1 MIEPSPVLARIQQ
14 ALDAKL
20 PYDLITSISYHDMYA
35 MLVEIWIT
43 NFQQYGKR
51 MEEERLGN
59 RGVERR
65 QASNQD
71 YLELL
76 K

>member
-1 MIEPSPVLARIQQ
+1 
-14 ALDAKL
+14 
-20 PYDLITSISYHDMYA
+20 MYA

-51 MEEERLGN
+51 MEEERLGSRN
-59 RGVERR
+59 VERSA
-65 QASNQD
+65 ASKAD

>member
-1 MIEPSPVLARIQQ
+1 VIEPSPILARIQQ

-20 PYDLITSISYHDMYA
+20 PYDLITSISYPDMYA